1 MSGQAV
7 PKTDRAAG
15 VRPAAP
21 WRVQSVSVLP
31 EYRLAVAFRDGT
43 TGTVD
48 LSGVTTSPAPGMY
61 AALAD
66 PAVFAQ
72 ASVELGVVV
81 WPNGADL
88 DPAWMHERL
97 RAERTWTVPV

>member
-1 MSGQAV
+1 
-7 PKTDRAAG
+7 
-15 VRPAAP
+15 
-21 WRVQSVSVLP
+21 
-31 EYRLAVAFRDGT
+31 
-43 TGTVD
+43 
-48 LSGVTTSPAPGMY
+48 MY